1 MLNLVKGR
9 AVLCMLKTNVHDHVV
24 YRLKLGELRSL
35 VETLDIEVVGDLVQ
49 SRHRPFAKFYVGSG
63 KVKDIRRFVR
73 RHNVNIVVFYNY
85 LRSSQ
90 KLNLIRAIGV
100 DVVDRYEVT
109 LEIFDKMSSD
119 SLSKLQIEAARLKKL
134 TPYFKL
140 EANLRYHNDRPFFR
154 SMGEYA
160 FHGQMRELTRR
171 QARIRREIERLV
183 KVNRQRIKNR
193 DDLGYPS
200 ICIAGYYNAGKT
212 SLFNAVTG
220 DDKLVSDRPFTTLSS
235 KYQKRYLDHET
246 TLLFID
252 TIGFVIDVDPN
263 LIKSFELN
271 LEDMR
276 NADLLILLLDISDP
290 ILTLRI
296 KLAEGIR
303 LLKQLGIPRE
313 RIIVVF
319 NKVDL
324 KPELSDEIGE
334 ELGMASLGLPWAVVS
349 AKSRTNINELF
360 NIIRV
365 RLKQQE
371 EPPSL
376 FEPLE
381 KVEPLE

>member
-109 LEIFDKMSSD
+109 LEIFDQMSSD

>member
-73 RHNVNIVVFYNY
+73 RHNINIVVFYNY